1 MKNMYGKSVLV
12 GAIIGILAVGVSF
25 AAFASTLTITGTA
38 TTTGDFDVKF
48 TNATA
53 TDTGA
58 TTTITPL
65 GTTMSPDGVLTFQIA
80 TELAQPGSKSVV
92 EYTITNLGSI
102 EATVGAPSVVCKQ
115 QSSSGTTTACNEDDI
130 TVEVNGTQTDLSNN
144 GTIDATLEN
153 LVITSNQDSD
163 VSFNTN
169 DISGDLLSGN
179 TINGTITVTWNA
191 DSYSAQKDVSF
202 NAYIKATQKK

>member
-102 EATVGAPSVVCKQ
+102 EASVWAPSVVCKQ

-191 DSYSAQKDVSF
+191 DSYSAQKDVGF

>member
-25 AAFASTLTITGTA
+25 AAFASTLTVTGTA

-48 TNATA
+48 TNAQA
-53 TDTGA
+53 SDTGA

-65 GTTMSPDGVLTFQIA
+65 GSAMSPDGVLTFQIA

-102 EATVGAPSVVCKQ
+102 EATVGTPSIVCKQ

-130 TVEVNGTQTDLSNN
+130 TVEVNGTQTDLSNK
-144 GTIDATLEN
+144 GTTK
-153 LVITSNQDSD
+153 
-163 VSFNTN
+163 
-169 DISGDLLSGN
+169 
-179 TINGTITVTWNA
+179 GTITITWKDTGDANQEAPSAENATKYFEVTIN
-191 DSYSAQKDVSF
+191 
-202 NAYIKATQKK
+202 ATQKATN